1 MKLIGHYWQAS
12 EARNGFPELMKRA
25 LSGEMQI
32 VRHRNGEE
40 VVVMSRA
47 SFEESRPNSKDF
59 LLSGGP
65 RSSDDND
72 LERIIAANR
81 TEGIG
86 LLGRVTRRRS
96 K

>member
-1 MKLIGHYWQAS
+1 MKLVGHYWQAS
-12 EARNGFPELMKRA
+12 EARNGFPELMRRA
-25 LSGEMQI
+25 LSGETQI

-40 VVVMSRA
+40 VVVVSRA
-47 SFEESRPNSKDF
+47 SFEASRPTIKDY

-72 LERIIAANR
+72 LDRIIAENR
-81 TEGIG
+81 SDGVS
-86 LLGRVTRRRS
+86 LLGRVSRER